1 MRLLLMVA
9 VFTVVSAVG
18 RSRANPIAVQMRALR
33 GRRLHAPRLR
43 SPLTGTSL
51 LPATSDVWVGTRG
64 RAARG
69 VPAGWARAG
78 AVSAAPV
85 APVAAGSPAGKS
97 PSNFKNR
104 SERGFYKQHHHHRHG
119 AAPLTRSRGHLKDGC
134 FGLKIDRIGAMSG
147 LGCKRGKSHGQGG
160 GRLHGFLQSAAL

>member
-1 MRLLLMVA
+1 MRVLLMVA

-18 RSRANPIAVQMRALR
+18 RGWANPIAVQMRAPH

-78 AVSAAPV
+78 GVSAAP
-85 APVAAGSPAGKS
+85 AAAAAAAAAGGPAGKS
-97 PSNFKNR
+97 PSSFRNR
-104 SERGFYKQHHHHRHG
+104 SDRGFYRQQQQQHRHG
-119 AAPLTRSRGHLKDGC
+119 SAPLTRSRGHLKDGC

-147 LGCKRGKSHGQGG
+147 LGCKRGKSHG
-160 GRLHGFLQSAAL
+160 